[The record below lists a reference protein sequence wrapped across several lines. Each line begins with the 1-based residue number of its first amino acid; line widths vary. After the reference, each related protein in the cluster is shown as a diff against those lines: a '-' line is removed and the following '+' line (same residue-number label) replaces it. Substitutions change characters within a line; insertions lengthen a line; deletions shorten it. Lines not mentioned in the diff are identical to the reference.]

1 MKFEFYKY
9 EVCGNDFV
17 IINNLGDSKTKINSN
32 QTIKKICD
40 RNFGIGADGLI
51 FIENDNKYDFEMI
64 YHNSD
69 GIESSLCGNGA
80 RACIDF
86 VCDLKKVKEV
96 CFKSTAG
103 IHFGRIDGK
112 NKVYFQ
118 LQDVFFKNISFIK
131 NDYVIN
137 TGSPHYVKF
146 VDDLNKINFL
156 HDAKKIRNNN
166 RFIQKGINVNFT
178 QKIIKKDFQKTNP
191 LRGFYSMTYERGVEA
206 ETLSCGTGAAAIAV
220 ALFDS
225 GVVLDDCYRIIFKG
239 GEIKVSLSKNSEKNK
254 YDNIFL
260 SSSVN
265 FVFKGTYSK

>member
-1 MKFEFYKY
+1 MNFEFYKY

-17 IINNLGDSKTKINSN
+17 IINNLGNNKIKIKSN
-32 QTIKKICD
+32 QIIKKICD

-51 FIENDNKYDFEMI
+51 FIENDSKYDFSMI

-69 GIESSLCGNGA
+69 GIESSLCGNGS

-86 VCDLKKVKEV
+86 VCNLKKVKEV
-96 CFKSTAG
+96 YFKSIAG
-103 IHFGRIDGK
+103 IHFGKIDGK
-112 NKVYFQ
+112 GKVYFK
-118 LQDVFFKNISFIK
+118 LQDVFFDNISIVK
-131 NDYVIN
+131 DDYLVD

-146 VDDLNKINFL
+146 IDDLNKIDFL
-156 HDAKKIRNNN
+156 SDAKKIRNSN

-225 GVVLDDCYRIIFKG
+225 GVVLDDCYSIIFKG
-239 GEIKVSLSKNSEKNK
+239 GEIKVSLSKNLEKNK